1 MNAGKNKIN
10 VLTEALGASIKAFQ
24 AEEDR
29 VAESMQCMK
38 RFIVYLQRQDSYIQK
53 YKSVEAGIITFL
65 DSHKFEQKADFDAIK
80 HACDLLPGIDNQV
93 LQVGQMVESLRN
105 RPDRYGL
112 TTCIKDSETLVR
124 YSRENM
130 KPAEADKV
138 SKQFSS
144 LISTLQNVIDCFRK
158 EDEVLN
164 EINLVL
170 KDNNTLL
177 REYPLYEKEIKDFL
191 SAYPHQDNIDMQYVK
206 QHIEDLV
213 SADRWFAQLK
223 EEIDVLS
230 QYADRFDKEQ
240 VVSNAAMLFMQGHK
254 NLVYSDLSR
263 VKTVIN
269 KARSK
274 IREVRKKFQ
283 EEEKSVASLYHA
295 LSAKTIDVWLEDAER
310 IGMYIKRQIID
321 RGACYV
327 DFSLDKLFQER
338 DSSIGRKRYDMQG
351 VMSKYGWLKRE
362 RYQPMLHNLYRT
374 DISYNEFIRK
384 INEIKSSRGFFTRI
398 FESIIYM

>member
-1 MNAGKNKIN
+1 
-10 VLTEALGASIKAFQ
+10 
-24 AEEDR
+24 
-29 VAESMQCMK
+29 
-38 RFIVYLQRQDSYIQK
+38 
-53 YKSVEAGIITFL
+53 
-65 DSHKFEQKADFDAIK
+65 
-80 HACDLLPGIDNQV
+80 
-93 LQVGQMVESLRN
+93 
-105 RPDRYGL
+105 
-112 TTCIKDSETLVR
+112 
-124 YSRENM
+124 
-130 KPAEADKV
+130 
-138 SKQFSS
+138 
-144 LISTLQNVIDCFRK
+144 
-158 EDEVLN
+158 
-164 EINLVL
+164 
-170 KDNNTLL
+170 
-177 REYPLYEKEIKDFL
+177 
-191 SAYPHQDNIDMQYVK
+191 MQYVK